1 MRKGRC
7 LKWSKGRTRC
17 MRRAKG
23 LSGLGRARRR
33 KGGKKACM
41 SARGKVKKGW
51 RLGKGGRCIK
61 AKRR

>member
-1 MRKGRC
+1 
-7 LKWSKGRTRC
+7 